1 MNKKEERH
9 NHMENALK
17 YASDEIEELLKT
29 PSDHLEQLSQI
40 YFIRVILIYWLVCH
54 TYELNICF
62 KILSVIKYVGLTP
75 VVPNPPEANVLPVSK
90 GLSDA

>member
-1 MNKKEERH
+1 MKYPFK
-9 NHMENALK
+9 NA
-17 YASDEIEELLKT
+17 ADEIEELLKS

-40 YFIRVILIYWLVCH
+40 DFIRIILIYWLVCH

-62 KILSVIKYVGLTP
+62 KILSVIKYVGFTP
-75 VVPNPPEANVLPVSK
+75 VVPSPPEAKVLPVSK